1 MVVRGFVTLEHA
13 GRRLPSRH
21 TEPALYFGEGMGWA
35 GRWPIETCPLPPA
48 RATVGIPLRREPS

>member
-35 GRWPIETCPLPPA
+35 GR
-48 RATVGIPLRREPS
+48 